1 MSYIDDS
8 TNITNLVIPGTHNS
22 CSSKFIKTNLKF
34 IKERI
39 VNQVW
44 SIREQLLAGIR
55 YFDLRPGQNYYIYH
69 SNFPTIYTLNDTLK
83 EMSNFLK
90 EYPSEFLFVRF
101 QFVNKTCQSI
111 NYFLCFDKFLHSVL
125 SEYYDIFYQENEF
138 PELKS
143 IRGKIYPF
151 IENSDFA
158 NFTNWNSFKEGFF
171 YLQDIYKYKLMHYLF
186 RPFLF
191 KSKRDS
197 IKLYLYDIDRKKEKL
212 VLNHNSM
219 TNRNLKCT
227 PQFVAFITNEIS
239 FKSEYI
245 RGVVIFDFPSEELI
259 KHIIDKNNLNWDL

>member
-69 SNFPTIYTLNDTLK
+69 SHFPTIYTLNDTLK

-151 IENSDFA
+151 IEI
-158 NFTNWNSFKEGFF
+158 FKYF
-171 YLQDIYKYKLMHYLF
+171 
-186 RPFLF
+186 
-191 KSKRDS
+191 
-197 IKLYLYDIDRKKEKL
+197 
-212 VLNHNSM
+212 
-219 TNRNLKCT
+219 
-227 PQFVAFITNEIS
+227 
-239 FKSEYI
+239 
-245 RGVVIFDFPSEELI
+245 
-259 KHIIDKNNLNWDL
+259 

>member
-69 SNFPTIYTLNDTLK
+69 SYFPTIYTLNDTLK

-101 QFVNKTCQSI
+101 QFVNNKRIPSVKDLLNVNDVDSFVKDLSFTDFTQLNEAVFRWLQSQGGKAENI
-111 NYFLCFDKFLHSVL
+111 DAGNLVRYFD
-125 SEYYDIFYQENEF
+125 
-138 PELKS
+138 
-143 IRGKIYPF
+143 
-151 IENSDFA
+151 
-158 NFTNWNSFKEGFF
+158 
-171 YLQDIYKYKLMHYLF
+171 YLG
-186 RPFLF
+186 R
-191 KSKRDS
+191 SN
-197 IKLYLYDIDRKKEKL
+197 KKELQAHFASL
-212 VLNHNSM
+212 VSAERYPAALNFS
-219 TNRNLKCT
+219 L
-227 PQFVAFITNEIS
+227 
-239 FKSEYI
+239 
-245 RGVVIFDFPSEELI
+245 
-259 KHIIDKNNLNWDL
+259 

>member
-1 MSYIDDS
+1 
-8 TNITNLVIPGTHNS
+8 
-22 CSSKFIKTNLKF
+22 
-34 IKERI
+34 
-39 VNQVW
+39 
-44 SIREQLLAGIR
+44 
-55 YFDLRPGQNYYIYH
+55 
-69 SNFPTIYTLNDTLK
+69 
-83 EMSNFLK
+83 MSNFLK

-111 NYFLCFDKFLHSVL
+111 NYFLCFNKFLHSVL

-158 NFTNWNSFKEGFF
+158 NFTNWNTFKEGFF
-171 YLQDIYKYKLMHYLF
+171 YLQDVYKYKLMHYLF

-191 KSKRDS
+191 KSKRNS